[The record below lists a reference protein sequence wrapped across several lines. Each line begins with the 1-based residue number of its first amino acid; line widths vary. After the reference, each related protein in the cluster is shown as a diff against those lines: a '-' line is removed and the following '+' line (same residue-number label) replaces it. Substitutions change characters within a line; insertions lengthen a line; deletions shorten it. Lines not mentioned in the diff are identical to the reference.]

1 MKLITIHIQ
10 GIDYKL
16 VKLKGV
22 FSTDVYTR
30 SYNLKMWKHKK
41 LRLDRQ
47 KYILYAEKDNKIKTY
62 ILEDYLIRKS
72 KSK

>member
-22 FSTDVYTR
+22 LSTDVYTR

-41 LRLDRQ
+41 LRLDR
-47 KYILYAEKDNKIKTY
+47 
-62 ILEDYLIRKS
+62 
-72 KSK
+72 